1 MLKETVLK
9 FAAASLI
16 LFGTTSL
23 QAQEA
28 APEKTTCEKKCTKG
42 KGMKKHKREDNKQAF
57 IETLSESQKN
67 TFASL
72 KKQREDSRSA
82 MKASFSPEQLA
93 IVNNK
98 ALDRKAQKE
107 ALRATF
113 TAEQKEQRQASK
125 LAGKNAKDS
134 FVATLSE
141 EQKALMP
148 KRRHGKGKKACE
160 KGQKERRG

>member
-16 LFGTTSL
+16 LFGATSL

-28 APEKTTCEKKCTKG
+28 VSKKSACAKTCTKG
-42 KGMKKHKREDNKQAF
+42 KGMKKQNKESNKQAF
-57 IETLSESQKN
+57 IETLSKEQKN

-72 KKQREDSRSA
+72 NEQKEMSRTA
-82 MKASFSPEQLA
+82 LHDTFSPEQLA

-98 ALDRKAQKE
+98 ELDKKAQHE

-113 TAEQKEQRQASK
+113 TDAQKTQHEANK
-125 LAGKNAKDS
+125 LASKNAKDS
-134 FVATLSE
+134 FVATLSD

-148 KRRHGKGKKACE
+148 KGHHGKGKKDGR
-160 KGQKERRG
+160 KTK